1 MTDVSQ
7 SGAQPAAI
15 ERVDWGRLPL
25 AAVAA
30 AATAA
35 VACALLF
42 VLESAIGIIDSSVSL
57 PSMIGTGPLSIASVT
72 VAAVV
77 FSVWAA
83 IVFALI
89 GLIGRRPILVFR
101 IVSVVA
107 LLLSLAMPFTVPGP
121 PTGMRVGL
129 ALMHVATWAANV
141 GILTTVARRSSSL
154 P

>member
-7 SGAQPAAI
+7 GVAEPAAV

-30 AATAA
+30 AAAAA

-42 VLESAIGIIDSSVSL
+42 VLESATGIIDSSVSL
-57 PSMIGTGPLSIASVT
+57 PSMIGVGPVSIASVT
-72 VAAVV
+72 VAAAVY
-77 FSVWAA
+77 SVLAA
-83 IVFALI
+83 VAFAVI
-89 GLIGRRPILVFR
+89 GLIGRRPIRVFW

-107 LLLSLAMPFTVPGP
+107 LLLSLALPFTVTGP
-121 PTGMRVGL
+121 PPGMRVGL

-141 GILTTVARRSSSL
+141 GILTTLARRQSSL

>member
-7 SGAQPAAI
+7 AGAQPAAV

-30 AATAA
+30 VAAAA

-42 VLESAIGIIDSSVSL
+42 VLESAVGIIDSSVSL
-57 PSMIGTGPLSIASVT
+57 PSMIGTGPVSIASVT
-72 VAAVV
+72 VAAAVY
-77 FSVWAA
+77 SVLAA
-83 IVFALI
+83 IAFAVI
-89 GLIGRRPILVFR
+89 GLIGRRPIRVFW

-107 LLLSLAMPFTVPGP
+107 LLLSLALPFTVPGP
-121 PTGMRVGL
+121 PPGMRVGL

-141 GILTTVARRSSSL
+141 GILTTLARRWSSL